1 MCADF
6 NFCKHNFKNETKRY
20 SQASDRRCKFS
31 FKWDHCHRFSFSQ
44 ATTDSNQTM
53 TWAKR
58 VCGHLSCNFLR
69 NMWIQHVKGQH
80 STTVQ
85 LHKIHP
91 EALGLMINTDIE
103 QLQWLMQ
110 PCVWMFYLFVEPQ
123 SIMPVLAGVMTE
135 ITQITSSSELHS
147 RISECQDSHSLPL
160 AVEWCYWCQRQRSC
174 HGDGRHGGISRGRLM
189 AKWSRASM
197 TAKNQTGQVAEINME
212 ESPKGRQER
221 DRNDKKTGIR
231 GWWWDVYRR
240 FVK

>member
-1 MCADF
+1 MCVLISTSASTTSKMRPRDTVKQVTAAA
-6 NFCKHNFKNETKRY
+6 NFPLNEITVTVFL
-20 SQASDRRCKFS
+20 S
-31 FKWDHCHRFSFSQ
+31 HRPQQIQIRLWLEQKGFVLIYLVIS
-44 ATTDSNQTM
+44 T
-53 TWAKR
+53 R
-58 VCGHLSCNFLR
+58 E
-69 NMWIQHVKGQH
+69 IQHVKGQH

-147 RISECQDSHSLPL
+147 RISECQDSHSFPL

-221 DRNDKKTGIR
+221 DRNDKKTGIQ
-231 GWWWDVYRR
+231 GWWWDVYWR